1 MREESP
7 VTVLACVLTACVLLA
22 GLTAA
27 AEEEAAEPAK
37 PQSPPLSCTIKGPAT
52 CELGQVPAI
61 SVELTNWTDKDIYL
75 VGSLDASDMKWRYPF
90 CYFEIRDA
98 IGNPVKVR
106 VGRCGNMNA
115 IREKDFVRVAPG
127 GKFDPYQTI
136 DEGGFFG
143 SSQMI
148 PQSFASEG
156 EYRIR
161 FVYSTEAPKL
171 DTWLGD
177 RNGIMLEVLPTGAPR
192 EKLLKLLEQVP
203 RTTVS
208 SNEITVKVEKPKQAQ
223 AD

>member
-1 MREESP
+1 MNVR
-7 VTVLACVLTACVLLA
+7 ACVLMASVLLA
-22 GLTAA
+22 GLTAV
-27 AEEEAAEPAK
+27 AEDEAEAPAK
-37 PQSPPLSCTIKGPAT
+37 PQSPPLSCTIKAPAT

-61 SVELTNWTDKDIYL
+61 SVELRNWTDKDIYL
-75 VGSLDASDMKWRYPF
+75 VGSLDASDMRWRYPF

-98 IGNPVKVR
+98 VGNPVNVR

-115 IREKDFVRVAPG
+115 IREKDFVRVPPG
-127 GKFDPYQTI
+127 GKFDPYQSI

-148 PQSFASEG
+148 PESFASEG

-171 DTWLGD
+171 ETWLGD
-177 RNGIMLEVLPTGAPR
+177 RNGLMLEVLPAATPR

-208 SNEITVKVEKPKQAQ
+208 SNEITVKVEKPRQAN
-223 AD
+223 